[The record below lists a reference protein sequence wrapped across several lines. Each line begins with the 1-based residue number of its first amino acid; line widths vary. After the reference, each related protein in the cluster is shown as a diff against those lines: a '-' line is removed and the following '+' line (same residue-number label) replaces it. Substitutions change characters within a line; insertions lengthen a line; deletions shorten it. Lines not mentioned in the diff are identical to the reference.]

1 MSDETTGR
9 RYHFLNP
16 IGRGGFGTVYRSE
29 ARGEGGFVKPVAI
42 KLLNADV
49 VNTPDIVHRLR
60 DEARVLGLVRHR
72 AIVQVDGLTRLA
84 GRWAVV
90 MEFVDGVDLKL
101 VMQSGPIPL
110 GPALEIVRE
119 VAGALNAAYNA
130 IGPEGNPLR
139 LLHRD
144 IKPSNIQITR
154 AGEVKVLDF
163 GIARAD
169 FAEREAR
176 TQSVVYGSVNYM
188 APERLDFEDGPNAD
202 IYSLGCVFAE
212 LLSGVSTVKTS
223 ANQKK
228 HDKVVAQILAN
239 VRLHQTHAPSLD
251 LLQRMLAYEPEDRPT
266 AKELERA
273 TAKLRMSLD
282 HCELLIDWSEDAVP
296 RIAEKK
302 SALPNDPLCGTTLS
316 EQTSP
321 SATSDE
327 TQWVSDP
334 ASQTTWMENS
344 SATLPAANPG
354 VDGETSSR
362 MTVFAVGSV
371 VTLLGFGAIVVMALI
386 AVAIGIAT
394 LRSPPEEEPTPIT
407 VAPTP
412 EPVEPTPTPEPTP
425 PIEPVDPTPT
435 DTDTPPNTP
444 DEGVET
450 STSSDRRSSSRRR
463 RRGTSSTPDPVTD
476 ETTATEEALRN
487 VSEAL
492 KPAGTSTDET
502 PKTYRVQ
509 LDGNATTV
517 YLKASDNHQ
526 QYALPGDVPKGT
538 YDLYASFDQR
548 APTRRMTIRV
558 DTAPVQLTCVSAFGK
573 CRQIK

>member
-29 ARGEGGFVKPVAI
+29 ARGEGGFIKPVAI

-273 TAKLRMSLD
+273 TAKLRMSLE

-321 SATSDE
+321 SATSDK

-334 ASQTTWMENS
+334 SSQTTWMENS
-344 SATLPAANPG
+344 SATLPAATPG

-394 LRSPPEEEPTPIT
+394 LRSPPEEEPPS
-407 VAPTP
+407 PSHRP
-412 EPVEPTPTPEPTP
+412 EPVSP
-425 PIEPVDPTPT
+425 PRHR
-435 DTDTPPNTP
+435 PNRPLNPLTQPHRHRHTTEHP
-444 DEGVET
+444 DEAET

-463 RRGTSSTPDPVTD
+463 RPGTSSTRPRDRRDHGHRGGPTKCLGG
-476 ETTATEEALRN
+476 A
-487 VSEAL
+487 
-492 KPAGTSTDET
+492 
-502 PKTYRVQ
+502 KTCWHVH
-509 LDGNATTV
+509 G
-517 YLKASDNHQ
+517 
-526 QYALPGDVPKGT
+526 
-538 YDLYASFDQR
+538 
-548 APTRRMTIRV
+548 
-558 DTAPVQLTCVSAFGK
+558 
-573 CRQIK
+573 